1 VKGGS
6 RLRIAFIGLR
16 GVPASEGGI
25 ERHVEELGA
34 RLADRGHEVTV
45 YCRTNYV
52 SERPPT
58 YRGMNLRYVPA
69 IGTKH
74 MDFIAHSAASSV
86 LVLGKR
92 ADIVHYHALGSGL
105 VAPLPRYLSRSKIV
119 LTVHGLDY
127 ARQKWTGL
135 AKVALKAGERL
146 SACVPHAT
154 ITVSQALADHYAAR
168 LGRKAD
174 YIPNGM
180 PVADMRPRGGA
191 AARLGLGDR
200 PYFLFVGRLVP
211 EKAPD
216 LVIKAFSHVP
226 GDMRLVLAGSSG
238 FTDAYAAGLR
248 EAAAADPRVIMPGG
262 VYGAELSELFSN
274 AAAFVNASSLEGL
287 PITLLEAIAHRAP
300 VIVSDIAPHL
310 EVVGGDGAGHRV
322 VSQGDVEAL
331 AAAMTQTLAAQEEA
345 RAGAHVLAQ
354 SAASRYSWDAVAD
367 ATEAVYARVTGR
379 PAEAPASAQRPFLRL
394 PLPLPE
400 GVTAGSS
407 LASPSAGTATAAAD
421 GTATAAADGTATA
434 AADGTATAAAEGTAT
449 VAISSSPSAEDG
461 LAGIASLRK

>member
-1 VKGGS
+1 VRDGS

-34 RLADRGHEVTV
+34 RLAERGHDVTV

-52 SERPPT
+52 KERPAT
-58 YRGMNLRYVPA
+58 YRGMKLRYVPA

-86 LVLGKR
+86 LVLGR
-92 ADIVHYHALGSGL
+92 RPDIVHYHALGSGL

-135 AKVALKAGERL
+135 ARVALKAGEKL
-146 SACVPHAT
+146 SARVPHAT
-154 ITVSQALADHYAAR
+154 ITVSQALADHYAAK
-168 LGRKAD
+168 LGRQAD

-180 PVADMRPRGGA
+180 PVADIRPRDGA
-191 AARLGLGDR
+191 LSRLGVGDR

-216 LVIKAFSHVP
+216 LVIRAFARVP
-226 GDMRLVLAGSSG
+226 ADVRLVLAGSSG
-238 FTDAYAAGLR
+238 FTDAYASSLR
-248 EAAAADPRVIMPGG
+248 QAAAADPRVIMAGG

-287 PITLLEAIAHRAP
+287 PITLLEAVAHQAP
-300 VIVSDIAPHL
+300 VIVSDIAPHV
-310 EVVGGDGAGHRV
+310 EVVRADGPGHRV
-322 VSQGDVEAL
+322 AAQGDVDAL
-331 AAAMTQTLAAQEEA
+331 AGAMTQVLAAQELE
-345 RAGAHVLAQ
+345 RAGARLL
-354 SAASRYSWDAVAD
+354 SADAATRYSWDAVTD
-367 ATEAVYARVTGR
+367 ATEAVYARITGKQR
-379 PAEAPASAQRPFLRL
+379 PASAPASGQVPFLRE

-400 GVTAGSS
+400 GLTAESS
-407 LASPSAGTATAAAD
+407 LTSPSEGTATAAI
-421 GTATAAADGTATA
+421 AT
-434 AADGTATAAAEGTAT
+434 
-449 VAISSSPSAEDG
+449 SPEDAG
-461 LAGIASLRK
+461 LAGTASLRT